1 MQGIMGEKVGMTAV
15 YSDDGRQIPV
25 TVVKTANNVVVDKR
39 TEERDGYTAVV
50 LGFGDRTTKRVSKP
64 VLGYFE
70 KQGLVEERDGQKFVK
85 RHLREFR
92 VSNEALEGY
101 TVGEAVPADG
111 VFNVDDQIDVI
122 GTSKGRGFG
131 GVMAR
136 HNFRGG
142 KATHGVHEYYR
153 HGGSIGMC
161 AWPARVF
168 KNMKMPGQ
176 HGNRR
181 TTVQNLRVVEILADE
196 GLVLIRGGIPGP
208 NGGLVMLQK
217 SVKKTR

>member
-92 VSNEALEGY
+92 VSN
-101 TVGEAVPADG
+101 
-111 VFNVDDQIDVI
+111 
-122 GTSKGRGFG
+122 
-131 GVMAR
+131 
-136 HNFRGG
+136 
-142 KATHGVHEYYR
+142 
-153 HGGSIGMC
+153 
-161 AWPARVF
+161 
-168 KNMKMPGQ
+168 
-176 HGNRR
+176 
-181 TTVQNLRVVEILADE
+181 
-196 GLVLIRGGIPGP
+196 
-208 NGGLVMLQK
+208 
-217 SVKKTR
+217 